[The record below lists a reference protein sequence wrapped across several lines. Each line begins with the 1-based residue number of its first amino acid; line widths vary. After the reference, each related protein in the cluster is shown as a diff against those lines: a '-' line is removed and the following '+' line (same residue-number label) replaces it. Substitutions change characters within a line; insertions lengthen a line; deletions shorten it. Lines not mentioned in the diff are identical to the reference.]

1 MRRVNSTR
9 NVAGWVIP
17 MSALSV
23 AAILA
28 LVGLVPAAQAADS
41 GKNVILIGWDGSQR
55 NHVNEMIERKELP
68 NLVALAK
75 EGAMVDI
82 DVISGATDTKA
93 GWTQI
98 LTGYAPEKTGV
109 YSNGRY
115 QPIPVG
121 YTIFERVEKALG
133 PDNVETR
140 AMIGKKG
147 HVDADGPTKVP
158 YEEWLQREQKQKRID
173 KAKPGL
179 GNLAGGQ
186 VVEENGKK
194 YVATPGKP
202 YYNTIDHMDMFVN
215 GLVENEKVGE
225 MALKNLEQCRDKRF
239 LFFVHFAEPDHAG
252 HQKGE
257 NSQEYSDALKSD
269 DEWTG
274 KIITK
279 LKELGIYGKTLVYVV
294 IDHGFNEGQSG
305 HRYAPYVFIA
315 TNDKQVTRKAGAR
328 EDIAPTVLER
338 FGIDLAKIE
347 PPLDGIPL
355 DKPAPDRF
363 APAEKPG
370 ATQNKPGAA
379 KTKKA
384 GNRKKNKTGTAGDS
398 AK

>member
-1 MRRVNSTR
+1 
-9 NVAGWVIP
+9 
-17 MSALSV
+17 
-23 AAILA
+23 
-28 LVGLVPAAQAADS
+28 
-41 GKNVILIGWDGSQR
+41 
-55 NHVNEMIERKELP
+55 MIERKELP
-68 NLVALAK
+68 NLVALAG
-75 EGAMVDI
+75 EGAMIAI

-109 YSNGRY
+109 YSNGKY

-158 YEEWLQREQKQKRID
+158 YEKWQKREQKQKKID
-173 KAKPGL
+173 KARPGL
-179 GNLAGGQ
+179 GNLAGGK
-186 VVEENGKK
+186 VVEENGEK
-194 YVATPGKP
+194 YVVTPGKP
-202 YYNTIDHMDMFVN
+202 YYNTKDHMDMFVN
-215 GLVENEKVGE
+215 GLTENQKVGE

-239 LFFVHFAEPDHAG
+239 LFFVHFAEPDHSG
-252 HQKGE
+252 HQHGE

-274 KIITK
+274 KIVAR
-279 LKELGIYGKTLVYVV
+279 LRELGIYDKTLVYVV
-294 IDHGFNEGQSG
+294 VDHGFNEDQSG
-305 HRYAPYVFIA
+305 HSYAPYVFIA

-328 EDIAPTVLER
+328 EDIATTVLER
-338 FGIDLAKIE
+338 FGINLANIE
-347 PPLDGIPL
+347 PPLDGFPL

-370 ATQNKPGAA
+370 ATQTKPAGAKSRNAGKRKKAKTGAA
-379 KTKKA
+379 
-384 GNRKKNKTGTAGDS
+384 GNQG
-398 AK
+398 

>member
-1 MRRVNSTR
+1 VNRMNRTG
-9 NVAGWVIP
+9 NVTKWITPWCV
-17 MSALSV
+17 LSLIV
-23 AAILA
+23 VVA
-28 LVGLVPAAQAADS
+28 LVGFVPVARAADS
-41 GKNVILIGWDGSQR
+41 GKNVILIGWDGAQR
-55 NHVNEMIERKELP
+55 NHVNEMIEKKELP

-75 EGAMVDI
+75 EGAMVNI

-98 LTGYAPEKTGV
+98 LTGYVPEKTGV
-109 YSNGRY
+109 YSNGKY

-133 PDNVETR
+133 PANVETR
-140 AMIGKKG
+140 AIIGKKG

-158 YEEWLQREQKQKRID
+158 YEKWRQREQKQKKTD

-186 VVEENGKK
+186 IVEEDGQRF
-194 YVATPGKP
+194 VVTPGKP
-202 YYNTIDHMDMFVN
+202 YYHTKDHMDLFAN
-215 GLVENEKVGE
+215 GLIENQKVGE
-225 MALKNLEQCRDKRF
+225 MALQSLDQCRDKRF
-239 LFFVHFAEPDHAG
+239 LFFIHFAEPDHAG

-257 NSQEYSDALKSD
+257 NSQEYSDALTSD

-274 KIITK
+274 KIVSK
-279 LKELGIYGKTLVYVV
+279 LRELGIYEKTLVYVV
-294 IDHGFNEGQSG
+294 VDHGFNEGQSG
-305 HRYAPYVFIA
+305 HRYAPYVFVA
-315 TNDKQVTRKAGAR
+315 TNDRQVTRKAGAR

-370 ATQNKPGAA
+370 ATQSKPAAA
-379 KTKKA
+379 KTRKA
-384 GNRKKNKTGTAGDS
+384 GNRKKKADAAGDS
-398 AK
+398 PQ

>member
-1 MRRVNSTR
+1 MSMLG
-9 NVAGWVIP
+9 VAV
-17 MSALSV
+17 V
-23 AAILA
+23 LA
-28 LVGLVPAAQAADS
+28 LAGLVCPAWAADS

-55 NHVNEMIERKELP
+55 NHVNEMIQRNELP

-75 EGAMVDI
+75 EGTMVNI

-98 LTGYAPEKTGV
+98 LTGYAPEKSGV
-109 YSNGRY
+109 YSNSKY

-147 HVDADGPTKVP
+147 HVDADAPTKVP
-158 YEEWLQREQKQKRID
+158 YEQWLKREQKQKKID

-179 GNLAGGQ
+179 GNLAGGKI
-186 VVEENGKK
+186 VEENGEKF
-194 YVATPGKP
+194 VVTPGKP
-202 YYNTIDHMDMFVN
+202 YYNTKDHMDMFVN
-215 GLVENEKVGE
+215 GLLENEKVGE
-225 MALKNLEQCRDKRF
+225 TALKNLEQCKDKRF
-239 LFFVHFAEPDHAG
+239 LFFVHFAEPDHSG

-257 NSQEYSDALKSD
+257 NSQEYSNALKSD

-274 KIITK
+274 KIIAK

-294 IDHGFNEGQSG
+294 VDHGFNEGQSG
-305 HRYAPYVFIA
+305 HSYAPYVFLA
-315 TNDKQVTRKAGAR
+315 TNDKQITRKAGVR

-355 DKPAPDRF
+355 DKPAPERL

-370 ATQNKPGAA
+370 APAAKPAAA

-384 GNRKKNKTGTAGDS
+384 GNRKKNKAAAGNA

>member
-1 MRRVNSTR
+1 
-9 NVAGWVIP
+9 
-17 MSALSV
+17 MSMLGV
-23 AAILA
+23 VVVLA
-28 LVGLVPAAQAADS
+28 LAGLVCPAWAADS

-55 NHVNEMIERKELP
+55 NHVNEMIQRNELP

-75 EGAMVDI
+75 EGTMVNI

-98 LTGYAPEKTGV
+98 LTGYAPEKSGV
-109 YSNGRY
+109 YSNGKY

-121 YTIFERVEKALG
+121 YTIFERVEKTLG

-147 HVDADGPTKVP
+147 HVDADAPSKVP
-158 YEEWLQREQKQKRID
+158 YEQWLKREQKQKKID

-179 GNLAGGQ
+179 GNLAGGKI
-186 VVEENGKK
+186 VEENGEKF
-194 YVATPGKP
+194 VVTPGKP
-202 YYNTIDHMDMFVN
+202 YYDTKDHMDMFVN
-215 GLVENEKVGE
+215 GLTQNEKVGE
-225 MALKNLEQCRDKRF
+225 MALKNLEQCKDKRF

-257 NSQEYSDALKSD
+257 NSQEYSNALKSD

-274 KIITK
+274 KIIAK

-294 IDHGFNEGQSG
+294 VDHGFNEGQSG
-305 HRYAPYVFIA
+305 HSYAPYVFLA
-315 TNDKQVTRKAGAR
+315 TNDRQITRKAGAR

-355 DKPAPDRF
+355 DKPAPERL

-370 ATQNKPGAA
+370 APAAKPAA
-379 KTKKA
+379 EKTKKA
-384 GNRKKNKTGTAGDS
+384 GNRKKNKAAAGNA

>member
-1 MRRVNSTR
+1 V
-9 NVAGWVIP
+9 
-17 MSALSV
+17 
-23 AAILA
+23 
-28 LVGLVPAAQAADS
+28 VGLVPAAQAADS
-41 GKNVILIGWDGSQR
+41 GKNVILIGWDGAQR

-68 NLVALAK
+68 NLIALAK
-75 EGAMVDI
+75 EGTKVDI

-98 LTGYAPEKTGV
+98 LTGYAPEKSGV
-109 YSNGRY
+109 YSNGKY

-121 YTIFERVEKALG
+121 YTIFERVEKVLG
-133 PDNVETR
+133 PDDVETR

-158 YEEWLQREQKQKRID
+158 YEKWLQREKKQKKID

-186 VVEENGKK
+186 VVEENGEK
-194 YVATPGKP
+194 YVVTPGKP
-202 YYNTIDHMDMFVN
+202 YYNTKDHMDMFVN
-215 GLVENEKVGE
+215 GLIENQKVGE

-239 LFFVHFAEPDHAG
+239 LFFVHFAEPDHSG
-252 HQKGE
+252 HKHGE

-274 KIITK
+274 KIVDK
-279 LKELGIYGKTLVYVV
+279 LKELGIYSKTLVYVV
-294 IDHGFNEGQSG
+294 VDHGFNEGQSG
-305 HRYAPYVFIA
+305 HSYAPYVFIA
-315 TNDKQVTRKAGAR
+315 TNDKQVTRKAGGR

-347 PPLDGIPL
+347 PPLDGFAL

-370 ATQNKPGAA
+370 ATQEKSGQAESN
-379 KTKKA
+379 KA
-384 GNRKKNKTGTAGDS
+384 GKRMENKTGATGKSD
-398 AK
+398 K